1 VGIGRRVTEIIP
13 CPRVVAVCSEV
24 RDPKQ
29 IESAL
34 SSYAVNVSEV
44 ERIATEFQIA
54 RGANFPPG
62 RMVLCVSPEQGKW
75 PPGRS
80 NLRVIHGQQDPDR
93 RNRRRGWSPWICV
106 AFVSAH
112 FAIRFPLD
120 SWLNAASDFRFAVA
134 LVLSILPLLLA
145 AYALYRSVFPQLH
158 R

>member
-1 VGIGRRVTEIIP
+1 MP

-34 SSYAVNVSEV
+34 SSYAVNVSEGGK
-44 ERIATEFQIA
+44 IATEFEIA
-54 RGANFPPG
+54 RGAKSPPG
-62 RMVLCVSPEQGKW
+62 RMVLRVSPEQGKW

-80 NLRVIHGQQDPDR
+80 NLRVIDGQKNSAQGS
-93 RNRRRGWSPWICV
+93 RRRRWSPWIGV
-106 AFVSAH
+106 AFVGAH
-112 FAIRFPLD
+112 FAIRFALD
-120 SWLNAASDFRFAVA
+120 PWLNAASDFKFAAA

-145 AYALYRSVFPQLH
+145 AFALYRSIVPQSH